1 MRQKLSE
8 QYVKELCEKILRP
21 IANEEH
27 IQAWLVG
34 GCVRDII
41 HGEGINDVDVLCTD
55 ASRMVSALDKHFNE
69 TNDDHSIHSMENG
82 HATVISVL
90 SKHIFGGFPI
100 LPARF
105 DIEVSQ
111 LGHLD
116 GFTLDELGGFTLET
130 LDGLTLEEI
139 LERDARDRD
148 FVCNAWYMDIN
159 NNSEP
164 FTPLHTESTI
174 YDPAGKY
181 IYPCNGGKS
190 IFNNPLRIFRAMDL
204 MCRGYKPTNQ
214 LYYGIAGYI
223 QNDLHPDIHRDAYLQ
238 VIHKIFSRLASEEY
252 NVNNVIFAFNYFAE
266 LGVWGKMI
274 HPVFPG
280 MMSCIHKNRYHKDS
294 VWQHTMNVIYNMARC
309 KVLEEHGRQIK
320 PTAYD
325 YWAALLHDTGKTT
338 TISHDWDGNTHFYD
352 HQYESVRISTEI
364 LKDSPLNK
372 VWTEYV
378 LKLIAHHMDTK
389 PFGDE
394 PIKYHQY
401 KHIRKLQWELGG
413 MAFEHFLL
421 LNYADCAASG
431 RTENKNTINVVRA
444 VKDMTYSRGE
454 SAWGC
459 YKIPVDGN
467 DIKEA
472 FPDEP
477 GVNIGKYI
485 RQLYKVTFSRP
496 EDYITKEQCL
506 HYVGTL
512 IKTGWAKK
520 THEEEPST
528 HDLKKQG
535 KL

>member
-27 IQAWLVG
+27 IRAWLVG
-34 GCVRDII
+34 GCVRDMI

-55 ASRMVSALDKHFNE
+55 ASRMVSALDKYFNE
-69 TNDDHSIHSMENG
+69 TNVDHSIHSMENG

-90 SKHIFGGFPI
+90 SKHIFGEFPI

-116 GFTLDELGGFTLET
+116 GPTMD
-130 LDGLTLEEI
+130 EI

-148 FVCNAWYMDIN
+148 FVCNSWYIEVGGDIN
-159 NNSEP
+159 P
-164 FTPLHTESTI
+164 FTPLITESPV
-174 YDPAGKY
+174 YDAAGKY
-181 IYPCNGGKS
+181 IYPCDHQRS
-190 IFNNPLRIFRAMDL
+190 ISDNPLRIFRAMDL
-204 MCRGYKPTNQ
+204 MCRGYKPSNQ
-214 LYYGIAGYI
+214 LYQVIAGYLH
-223 QNDLHPDIHRDAYLQ
+223 NDLCPDIHRAACLQ
-238 VIHKIFSRLASEEY
+238 VVHKIFSRLASGEY
-252 NVNNVIFAFNYFAE
+252 KVSDVIYAFNYFAE
-266 LGVWGKMI
+266 LGAWGKMI
-274 HPVFPG
+274 HPVFNS
-280 MMSCIHKNRYHKDS
+280 MQKCVHNNKYHSDS
-294 VWQHTMNVIYNMARC
+294 VWQHTMNVIYNMATLI
-309 KVLEEHGRQIK
+309 VHNEYESGLNIVK

-325 YWAALLHDTGKTT
+325 YWAALLHDTGKVT
-338 TISHDWDGNTHFYD
+338 TISHDFDGNTHFYD
-352 HQYESVRISTEI
+352 HQCESVRISTEI

-413 MAFEHFLL
+413 MAFHHFLV
-421 LNYADCAASG
+421 LNHADCAASE

-444 VKDMTYSRGE
+444 VKDMAYSRGE

-485 RQLYKVTFSRP
+485 KQLYKVTFSRP
-496 EDYITKEQCL
+496 DDYATKEQCL

-512 IKTGWAKK
+512 IKTGWVKK
-520 THEEEPST
+520 AHEEEPST